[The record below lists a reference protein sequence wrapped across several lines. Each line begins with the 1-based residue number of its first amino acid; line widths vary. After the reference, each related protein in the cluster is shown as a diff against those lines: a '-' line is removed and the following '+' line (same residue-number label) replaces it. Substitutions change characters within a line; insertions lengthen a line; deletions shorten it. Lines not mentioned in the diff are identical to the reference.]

1 MKISCQAWLHIE
13 IIVTSWA
20 VDCDAKI
27 ISRPAHV
34 QVDRGTL
41 KEVDS
46 VPLLLLLLPLDQ
58 ALDIAGVTTLSHQN
72 QDQGIKIRIKIQGLE
87 SKSWNKLFCCLWI
100 LDWVSPGKLTLFAQ
114 KRW

>member
-13 IIVTSWA
+13 IIATSWS
-20 VDCDAKI
+20 VECDVKI

-58 ALDIAGVTTLSHQN
+58 ALDIAGVTTLSHQ
-72 QDQGIKIRIKIQGLE
+72 IRIKE
-87 SKSWNKLFCCLWI
+87 SRLRSRFKGWDQRAGTNS
-100 LDWVSPGKLTLFAQ
+100 SAASG
-114 KRW
+114 

>member
-13 IIVTSWA
+13 IIATIWS
-20 VDCDAKI
+20 VDCDVKI

-58 ALDIAGVTTLSHQN
+58 ALNIAGVTTLSHQ
-72 QDQGIKIRIKIQGLE
+72 IRVKE
-87 SKSWNKLFCCLWI
+87 SRLASRFKGWNKLFGCLWI
-100 LDWVSPGKLTLFAQ
+100 SD
-114 KRW
+114 

>member
-13 IIVTSWA
+13 IIVTSWS
-20 VDCDAKI
+20 VECDVKI

-58 ALDIAGVTTLSHQN
+58 ALGIAGITTLSQSD
-72 QDQGIKIRIKIQGLE
+72 QSQGIKIGIKIQGLG
-87 SKSWNKLFCCLWI
+87 SKSWNKLFCC
-100 LDWVSPGKLTLFAQ
+100 
-114 KRW
+114 